1 MELKETLN
9 EESTTKIGVSPEF
22 PNVANDEDKKQKLLN
37 IMEVTSKTLSNAVS
51 MEEKLNKF
59 IQTKN
64 FDEQTSQFTNQTKLT
79 NLNLKNKSNINFQD
93 QSPSPKKQ
101 VKKLM
106 PIHYDF
112 KDYEQE
118 I

>member
-1 MELKETLN
+1 MKETLN

-22 PNVANDEDKKQKLLN
+22 PNVANDDDKKQKLLN

-64 FDEQTSQFTNQTKLT
+64 FDEQTS
-79 NLNLKNKSNINFQD
+79 
-93 QSPSPKKQ
+93 
-101 VKKLM
+101 
-106 PIHYDF
+106 
-112 KDYEQE
+112 
-118 I
+118 